1 MKKLALIAFFGL
13 CLTACSSKPVSYLP
27 TGTQPIVNL
36 EAPLS
41 EQLDVNAEPVVFK
54 VKNRT
59 EQPLKVAYKL
69 FWYDKEGVTQ
79 TRDPDDRS
87 PWLNFWLEPKAN
99 TEVPLTPPTA
109 ESVNYRVYL
118 RNAR

>member
-1 MKKLALIAFFGL
+1 MKKFVLIVFYGL
-13 CLTACSSKPVSYLP
+13 FLTACSSKPVSYLP
-27 TGTQPIVNL
+27 TGTQPIVNV
-36 EAPLS
+36 EAPLA
-41 EQLDVNAEPVVFK
+41 EQLDVNAEPLVFK
-54 VKNRT
+54 VQNRT
-59 EQPLKVAYKL
+59 AQPLKVTYKL

-79 TRDPDDRS
+79 SRDPNDRS
-87 PWLNFWLEPKAN
+87 PWLDFWLEPKAK

>member
-27 TGTQPIVNL
+27 TGTQPIVNV

-41 EQLDVNAEPVVFK
+41 EQLDVNAEPLVFK
-54 VKNRT
+54 LKNRT
-59 EQPLKVAYKL
+59 EQPLKVVYKL

-79 TRDPDDRS
+79 TRAPDDRS

-99 TEVPLTPPTA
+99 TEVRLTPPTA